1 MRKKI
6 VIEALNPLHGSVNY
20 LKELRE
26 LSRKNR
32 NSSIESEEK
41 IWIEVLMKRKIG
53 YKFLRQKP
61 IDRFILDFYCS
72 ELNLAI
78 EIDEGSHNRR
88 RSYDEVRDLFLSQVG
103 IKTIRFTN
111 GEVLNNIDE
120 VRKKI
125 INFIFSFYSLPCQG
139 EI

>member
-1 MRKKI
+1 MIRKKI

-20 LKELRE
+20 LEELLE

-32 NSSIESEEK
+32 INPTKSEEK
-41 IWIEVLMKRKIG
+41 IWREVLIKRKTG

-61 IDRFILDFYCS
+61 INRFILDFYCS

-78 EIDEGSHNRR
+78 EIDGDSHNKKKG
-88 RSYDEVRDLFLSQVG
+88 YDEARDLFLSQIG
-103 IKTIRFTN
+103 IKTMRFTN
-111 GEVLNNIDE
+111 DEVLNEIDE

-125 INFIFSFYSLPCQG
+125 MNFISPSCQG
-139 EI
+139 RG